1 MRKRVKG
8 RKFNRKTG
16 PRKALLKTL
25 ASALV
30 LNERIETTEAK
41 AKELRGFIE
50 KLITRAKKGDLASK
64 KIIYEYFN
72 KKIGKKL
79 IDEIAPVFKER
90 NGGYTR
96 ILKLDPRKG
105 DGAKMVLIEF
115 MK

>member
-16 PRKALLKTL
+16 PRKALLRTL
-25 ASALV
+25 AAALV

-50 KLITRAKKGDLASK
+50 KLVTIARKGDLASK
-64 KIIYEYFN
+64 KRIYEDFN

-79 IDEIAPVFKER
+79 IDEIAPVFKDR
-90 NGGYTR
+90 KGGYTR

-105 DGAKMVLIEF
+105 DSAKMALIEF
-115 MK
+115 IK